1 MIWGYDYGAQLFV
14 SLTLL
19 VIVLGGHFIR
29 LYIKRKK
36 GDNANDA
43 LNDEKWRNTRLFNV
57 GEL

>member
-14 SLTLL
+14 VLTLL

-29 LYIKRKK
+29 LYIERKK

-43 LNDEKWRNTRLFNV
+43 LNDEK
-57 GEL
+57 

>member
-14 SLTLL
+14 VLTLL

-36 GDNANDA
+36 GDNANKFEGGIHYE
-43 LNDEKWRNTRLFNV
+43 NNTKGN
-57 GEL
+57 